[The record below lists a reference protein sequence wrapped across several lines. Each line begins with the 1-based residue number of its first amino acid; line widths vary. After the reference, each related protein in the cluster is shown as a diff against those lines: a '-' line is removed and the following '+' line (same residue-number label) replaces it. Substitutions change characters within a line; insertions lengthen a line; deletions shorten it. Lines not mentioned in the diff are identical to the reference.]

1 MRKYVQPR
9 TEIISVQPQSSVLV
23 GSKMPVSGE
32 DSQTKAW

>member
-9 TEIISVQPQSSVLV
+9 TEIISVQTQTSVLV
-23 GSKMPVSGE
+23 VSKMLVSDG